1 MTKFIQSGVN
11 DNIEKA
17 LYDARWNTG
26 DTESYLIFV
35 LSRIDEQKIHLD
47 ELETRWKFRSYT
59 YIYVYRI
66 CNKNEISCRIF
77 DK

>member
-1 MTKFIQSGVN
+1 MESRVR

-17 LYDARWNTG
+17 LYDAWWNTG
-26 DTESYLIFV
+26 DTESYLVFV
-35 LSRIDEQKIHLD
+35 LSRIDGQKWKIHLD

-66 CNKNEISCRIF
+66 CNRKDVSCRIF